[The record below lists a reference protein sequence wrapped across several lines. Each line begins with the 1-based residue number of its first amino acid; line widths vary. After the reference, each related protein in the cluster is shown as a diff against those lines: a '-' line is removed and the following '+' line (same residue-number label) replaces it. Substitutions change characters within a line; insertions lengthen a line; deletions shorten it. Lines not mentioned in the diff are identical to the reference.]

1 MIQWLSPFRLMKW
14 LHYARTKGYLDIPVC
29 DAVNQL
35 MKLMD
40 SQFDYSY
47 DEEYLLQKMRAFFL

>member
-14 LHYARTKGYLDIPVC
+14 LHYARTKGYPDIPVC

>member
-1 MIQWLSPFRLMKW
+1 MKW
-14 LHYARTKGYLDIPVC
+14 LHYARTKGYPDIPVC

-40 SQFDYSY
+40 PQFEYSN